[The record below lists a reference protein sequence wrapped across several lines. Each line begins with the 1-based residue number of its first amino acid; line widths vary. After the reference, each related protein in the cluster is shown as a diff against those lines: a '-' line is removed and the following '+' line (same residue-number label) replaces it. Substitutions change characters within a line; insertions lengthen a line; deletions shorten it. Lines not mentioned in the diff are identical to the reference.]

1 MTVKIS
7 HLDPMVANLAIY
19 KLMKSFAL
27 RSRIDSFEN
36 SLLSVARISS
46 FVVCRGLRLS

>member
-19 KLMKSFAL
+19 KLMKNFAL
-27 RSRIDSFEN
+27 RSKIDSFEN
-36 SLLSVARISS
+36 SLLSVAHNLKPLS
-46 FVVCRGLRLS
+46 FCAVGFV